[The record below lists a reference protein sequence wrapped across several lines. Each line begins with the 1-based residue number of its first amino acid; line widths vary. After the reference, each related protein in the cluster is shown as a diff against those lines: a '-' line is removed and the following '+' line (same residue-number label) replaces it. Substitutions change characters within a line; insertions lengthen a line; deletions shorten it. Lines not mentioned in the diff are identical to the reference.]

1 MPVSSYYQAQPDG
14 YVRFDWRGNS
24 IEGEFFSYEE
34 CGRDID
40 PKWGYIRPF
49 DRVIRQQLIDNLQA
63 THGVDLQTF
72 TSQGDLITCDAFAT
86 HKNLQESHQLIIESF
101 DFVDESELTTHKQ
114 IIGSCR
120 VDLLRRQYIVGSNL
134 KEPKESLDSLNAEF
148 LRWVTPFYTPLR
160 YERKW
165 FTKHRRRLLRIGWL
179 VAVTVVA
186 YLYYIGQ

>member
-14 YVRFDWRGNS
+14 YVRFDWHGNS
-24 IEGEFFSYEE
+24 IEGEFFSYVE

-63 THGVDLQTF
+63 THGIDLQTF
-72 TSQGDLITCDAFAT
+72 TSQGDLITCDAFVT
-86 HKNLQESHQLIIESF
+86 HKDLQAAHQVLVESF
-101 DFVDESELTTHKQ
+101 DFVDESELTTERER
-114 IIGSCR
+114 IGNCR

-134 KEPKESLDSLNAEF
+134 KEPKESLDNLNAEF
-148 LRWVTPFYTPLR
+148 LKWVTPFYTPLR

-165 FTKHRRRLLRIGWL
+165 LTKHRKGLLRFGAL
-179 VAVTVVA
+179 VAVAVMA
-186 YLYYIGQ
+186 YIYYG

>member
-72 TSQGDLITCDAFAT
+72 TSQGDLIPCDAFAT
-86 HKNLQESHQLIIESF
+86 HKNLQESHQLIIESC

>member
-165 FTKHRRRLLRIGWL
+165 FTKHRRSLLRIGWL